1 MRLKIVAGNWKMNND
16 VNEALALINSTLEFT
31 PHMGS
36 NQLNLF
42 AVPFPYLMIA
52 SELVR
57 KYKSFAIA
65 AQNCSSF
72 TKGAYTGEVS
82 ASMLAS
88 LNITYCL
95 VGHSERRT
103 LFNEKEQTLL
113 DKLNQLLQHNIKP
126 IWCCGEHFEDRS
138 KHNFFNVIA
147 NQLHHEVF
155 KLDKVS
161 FSKVVIAYEPVWAIG
176 TGLTASA
183 AQAQEMHQFIRSEI
197 ANKYGIEVADQTSI
211 LYGGSCNADN
221 AKQLFSLA
229 DVDGGLIGGA
239 SLHSESFVKL
249 ISTMYELH

>member
-16 VNEALALINSTLEFT
+16 INEAQALINSTLEHS
-31 PHMGS
+31 PHTGS

-42 AVPFPYLMIA
+42 AVPFPYLMRA
-52 SELVR
+52 SELVS
-57 KYKSFAIA
+57 KYKGFAIA

-72 TKGAYTGEVS
+72 AKGAYTGEVS
-82 ASMLAS
+82 ATMLAS
-88 LNITYCL
+88 LNISYCL

-103 LFNEKEQTLL
+103 LFNEKAQTLL
-113 DKLNQLLQHNIKP
+113 DKLNQLLQHHIQP
-126 IWCCGEHFEDRS
+126 IWCCGEQLEDRNS
-138 KHNFFNVIA
+138 QNYFNVIA
-147 NQLHHEVF
+147 NQLHQEVF
-155 KLDKVS
+155 MLDKAS
-161 FSKVVIAYEPVWAIG
+161 FSKVFIAYEPVWAIG

-183 AQAQEMHQFIRSEI
+183 EQVQEMHQFIRNEI

-239 SLHSESFVKL
+239 SLQPESFVKL
-249 ISTMYELH
+249 ISTMYELY